1 MKVTIAL
8 NYGKDV
14 YHTRDC
20 TGLNAVTDTETRELE
35 ELPDSYTKCTV
46 CEDGPGAYG
55 DQDWDFQRAVRNA
68 NMEDI
73 DALK

>member
-8 NYGKDV
+8 NYGKEV

-20 TGLNAVTDTETRELE
+20 TGLNAVTDTEKRELE

-46 CEDGPGAYG
+46 CEDGAGAYG
-55 DQDWDFQRAVRNA
+55 NQDWDFQRAVRNA